1 MVSEDSTSKVM
12 VLPVRAPQ
20 AEHQVEG
27 GLLLDVV
34 VSEGTVVLELLVD
47 EDEPLLVRGAF
58 SLRHLGPM
66 ATMMMVGNLSWEGLC
81 EGSNEDDT
89 VYETRAE
96 CAYEIRLRATTA
108 GNSRPHLVNLNKNGK
123 RLGAR
128 FDNLDKL
135 HEEVDVLGVEL
146 LAEVVDG
153 LLHVIR

>member
-66 ATMMMVGNLSWEGLC
+66 ATMMMVGNLS
-81 EGSNEDDT
+81 
-89 VYETRAE
+89 
-96 CAYEIRLRATTA
+96 
-108 GNSRPHLVNLNKNGK
+108 
-123 RLGAR
+123 
-128 FDNLDKL
+128 
-135 HEEVDVLGVEL
+135 
-146 LAEVVDG
+146 
-153 LLHVIR
+153 